1 MTSHAHLGFCAARS
15 AGLGHGA
22 PRSSRLGR
30 SRERLGHC
38 KLVCGYAPLESILT
52 SPLLL
57 VVERTSSSLFAGCSL
72 LPALA
77 LLRLLIRLRRLQ
89 DIFSYNVE
97 QANGT
102 YLRRIAVPASFSVLD
117 ITNRRIHIG
126 FS

>member
-1 MTSHAHLGFCAARS
+1 M
-15 AGLGHGA
+15 
-22 PRSSRLGR
+22 
-30 SRERLGHC
+30 
-38 KLVCGYAPLESILT
+38 CGYAPLESILT